1 MDSSEILSSLSI
13 TATIIIAIAGWR
25 ITHRHDKEILKLQ
38 QSLDEQKSIK
48 ERQRKH
54 DEEILNG
61 FMRILRNENK
71 DLIAYLRV
79 EGVSDG
85 YLPSKI
91 LSVVDNLKFF
101 CSEPENNFSDEK
113 LKNIQLQ
120 MNESIKDLYFYL
132 CENSEEKPGCYDN
145 RIIFPRQHEIY
156 KEEIS
161 DDERKEIREMAAV
174 IKEAIEKKTDIVLDT
189 YAKLIENAAKIGM
202 FVVRKE

>member
-1 MDSSEILSSLSI
+1 M
-13 TATIIIAIAGWR
+13 ATIIIAIAGWR

-120 MNESIKDLYFYL
+120 LNKSIQDLYFYL
-132 CENSEEKPGCYDN
+132 HENSEEKAGAHDS
-145 RIIFPRQHEIY
+145 RVIFPRRHEIY

-161 DDERKEIREMAAV
+161 DNKKREIYKIAAE
-174 IKEAIEKKTDIVLDT
+174 IKKTIDEKTDVVLDT
-189 YAKLIENAAKIGM
+189 YAKLIENAAKIGV